1 VIAAPIFEAFLNF
14 MPNASLLASRTA
26 ALSSNKNKATCS
38 PRSAGAIAYCREHNF
53 SERSTSLFV
62 HGLYVHRDIGSSL
75 GGAGSLPGTPSLALH
90 LGLQRLEDARNL
102 QRIDL
107 MSRNPHII
115 VQEEIRNRLD

>member
-1 VIAAPIFEAFLNF
+1 MTPPRLRPAQPALAGQLKAARLTKRGTNYHSFVK
-14 MPNASLLASRTA
+14 LLEF
-26 ALSSNKNKATCS
+26 CS
-38 PRSAGAIAYCREHNF
+38 HL
-53 SERSTSLFV
+53 TSDCLMTSF
-62 HGLYVHRDIGSSL
+62 
-75 GGAGSLPGTPSLALH
+75 SLALH

>member
-1 VIAAPIFEAFLNF
+1 
-14 MPNASLLASRTA
+14 M
-26 ALSSNKNKATCS
+26 
-38 PRSAGAIAYCREHNF
+38 
-53 SERSTSLFV
+53 TSF
-62 HGLYVHRDIGSSL
+62 
-75 GGAGSLPGTPSLALH
+75 SLALH